1 MQPAAGLWRR
11 SAKTID
17 PEIFPAILEKFM
29 TGGESMSGTQRK
41 ALTEHRRRRRD
52 DGIVR
57 VEVQV
62 PAIDAGILRGLAA
75 ILRGNPDAAR
85 AMRDRLRSVVTEPG
99 AASVFEIFGSELPD
113 SSFEG
118 VFKRREQD
126 DLPRDAE
133 L

>member
-1 MQPAAGLWRR
+1 
-11 SAKTID
+11 
-17 PEIFPAILEKFM
+17 
-29 TGGESMSGTQRK
+29 
-41 ALTEHRRRRRD
+41 
-52 DGIVR
+52 VR